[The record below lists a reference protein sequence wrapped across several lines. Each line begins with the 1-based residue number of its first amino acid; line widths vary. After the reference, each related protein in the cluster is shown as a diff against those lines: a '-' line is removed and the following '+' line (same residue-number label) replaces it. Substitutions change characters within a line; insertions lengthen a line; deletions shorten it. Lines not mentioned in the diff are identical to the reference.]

1 VRLEDNPVTAPATVN
16 EYIDHRA
23 TAQTAWEGDR
33 QSQKALMSPETGPAA
48 SPLSFAS
55 GKTRGD
61 TMKHHSAVLVAIGAS
76 IVSFPAMAASD
87 EESVDQI
94 IVTGSRTPMGINS
107 VGSAVTV
114 ITRDD
119 IERRQARYV
128 SDLLRTVPGFSVSHS
143 GVAGAQTQVRVRG
156 AEANH
161 VLVLIDGARANDPAT
176 GDEFR
181 WEFLT
186 TANIERIEI
195 VRGPQSA
202 LWGSDAIA
210 GVVHIITRS
219 AGTQPQA
226 GGYVEAGSLDTLN
239 SALNASLGDQDW
251 NVSLSVERLE
261 TDGGNISRTGSEDD
275 NSDATTGSISASIR
289 ASENLAFTFG
299 ARVVD
304 SYSQYDNI
312 DFFVT
317 GLPADSDVALET
329 QQHYVQLGSTIGG
342 VDSRVRHHVA
352 ARYFDSENQ
361 NLANGVE
368 DLTALS
374 DRLTLAYQ
382 ADFLV
387 GDDILSLA
395 LEREETDFE
404 QSGPIVFGDPNQKQE
419 MDVTS
424 VIVDYQARLGDDLT
438 LLTSARFDD
447 NSIFDDAIT
456 GRLSL
461 TWNLNDATRI
471 RGNVGTGQKNPT
483 FIELFGYFPGQFAS
497 NPNLKPEKS
506 TSFDLGVE
514 RQVSDGLNVQ
524 LTVFRQDLKD
534 EINGFVFDPVTF
546 LATAENM
553 PGTSKRNGIEL
564 ATRWDVSES
573 LGLNASY
580 TYIDSSSENL
590 REVRRPRHS
599 GSVDIDYGFAE
610 NRGRVALTATYGG
623 TRTDTF
629 FPPWPNPPEV
639 VTLTNHW
646 LLDLTM
652 QYQLTDSISV
662 FARGNNLLDSEYEQ
676 VYGYRTPGRT
686 GYAGVE
692 VAFGQ

>member
-1 VRLEDNPVTAPATVN
+1 
-16 EYIDHRA
+16 
-23 TAQTAWEGDR
+23 
-33 QSQKALMSPETGPAA
+33 
-48 SPLSFAS
+48 
-55 GKTRGD
+55 
-61 TMKHHSAVLVAIGAS
+61 MKNHSAILAAIGAS
-76 IVSFPAMAASD
+76 LFSCPLLAASD
-87 EESVDQI
+87 EENLDQI
-94 IVTGSRTPMGINS
+94 IVTGSRTPMSINS

-161 VLVLIDGARANDPAT
+161 ILVLIDGARANDPAT

-202 LWGSDAIA
+202 IWGSDAVA

-219 AGTQPQA
+219 GGTQPRV
-226 GGYVEAGSLDTLN
+226 GGYVEAGSLNTLN
-239 SALNASLGDQDW
+239 SALNASLGDDGW
-251 NVSLSVERLE
+251 NLSVSLEHLE

-275 NSDATTGSISASIR
+275 NSDATTGSISASFQ
-289 ASENLAFTFG
+289 ASEDLAFTFG
-299 ARVVD
+299 ARMVD
-304 SYSQYDNI
+304 SYSQYDNV
-312 DFFVT
+312 DFLVT

-329 QQHYVQLGSTIGG
+329 QQHYVQVGTTIGG
-342 VDSRVRHHVA
+342 DESRIKHHIA

-361 NLANGVE
+361 NLADGIADIN
-368 DLTALS
+368 ALS
-374 DRLTLAYQ
+374 DRFTLAYQ
-382 ADFLV
+382 ADIAI
-387 GDDILSLA
+387 GDDVLSVA
-395 LEREETDFE
+395 VEHEETDFE
-404 QSGPIVFGDPNQKQE
+404 QRGPVGFGDPNQEQA

-424 VIVDYQARLGDDLT
+424 VIADYQARLRENLT
-438 LLTSARFDD
+438 LLASVRFDD
-447 NSIFDDAIT
+447 NSFFDDAIT

-471 RGNVGTGQKNPT
+471 RGNIGTGRKNPT
-483 FIELFGYFPGQFAS
+483 FIELYGYFPGQFVS
-497 NPNLKPEKS
+497 NPNLKPEES

-514 RQVSDGLNVQ
+514 RQVSESLNLQ
-524 LTVFRQDLKD
+524 ITAFRQDLDD

-546 LATAENM
+546 LSTAENM
-553 PGTSKRNGIEL
+553 PGTSKRSGVEL
-564 ATRWDVSES
+564 ATRWDFSDRF
-573 LGLNASY
+573 GFNASY
-580 TYIDSSSENL
+580 TYIDSTSENL

-599 GSVDIDYGFAE
+599 GSIEFDYGFMDK
-610 NRGRVALTATYGG
+610 RGRAALNAAYGG

-639 VTLTNHW
+639 VTLSNHW
-646 LLDLTM
+646 LLDLTV
-652 QYQLTDSISV
+652 QFRIAGDVSL
-662 FARGNNLLDSEYEQ
+662 FARANNLLDSEYEQ

>member
-1 VRLEDNPVTAPATVN
+1 MKN
-16 EYIDHRA
+16 
-23 TAQTAWEGDR
+23 
-33 QSQKALMSPETGPAA
+33 QSAILAAL
-48 SPLSFAS
+48 
-55 GKTRGD
+55 
-61 TMKHHSAVLVAIGAS
+61 GAS
-76 IVSFPAMAASD
+76 FVSFPAIALAD
-87 EESVDQI
+87 EDGVDQI
-94 IVTGSRTPMGINS
+94 IVTGSRTPMSINS

-202 LWGSDAIA
+202 LWGSDAVA

-219 AGTQPQA
+219 GGTQSGA
-226 GGYVEAGSLDTLN
+226 SGYVEAGSLDTLN
-239 SALNASLGDQDW
+239 SALNASLGDDDW
-251 NVSLSVERLE
+251 SMSFSVERLE
-261 TDGGNISRTGSEDD
+261 TDGGNISRTGNEDD
-275 NSDATTGSISASIR
+275 NSDATTGSLSASLQ
-289 ASENLAFTFG
+289 ASESLAFTFG

-329 QQHYVQLGSTIGG
+329 QQQYVQLGSTIGG
-342 VDSRVRHHVA
+342 DNSRIRHHVA
-352 ARYFDSENQ
+352 ARYFDSENK
-361 NLANGVE
+361 NLTDGIE
-368 DLTALS
+368 DVTALS
-374 DRLTLAYQ
+374 DRMTFAYQ
-382 ADFLV
+382 ADISI
-387 GDDILSLA
+387 GDDVLSLA

-404 QSGPIVFGDPNQKQE
+404 QRGPVGFGDPNQNQE

-424 VIVDYQARLGDDLT
+424 VIADYQARLGENVT
-438 LLTSARFDD
+438 LLASARFDE
-447 NSIFDDAIT
+447 NSFFDDALT

-461 TWNLNDATRI
+461 TWNLNDATRF

-483 FIELFGYFPGQFAS
+483 FIELFGYFPGQFVS
-497 NPNLKPEKS
+497 NPNLKPETS
-506 TSFDLGVE
+506 TSFDLGLE
-514 RQVSDGLNVQ
+514 RQVSDVLNLQ
-524 LTVFRQDLKD
+524 LTVFKQDLED

-546 LATAENM
+546 LSTAENM
-553 PGTSKRNGIEL
+553 SGTSERSGIEL
-564 ATRWDVSES
+564 ATRWDVSDN
-573 LGLNASY
+573 LGLNANY

-599 GSVDIDYGFAE
+599 GSVDLDYGFMD
-610 NRGRVALTATYGG
+610 NRGRAALTAAYGG

-639 VTLTNHW
+639 VTLSNHW
-646 LLDLTM
+646 LLDLTV
-652 QYQLTDSISV
+652 QFRITDDIRL
-662 FARGNNLLDSEYEQ
+662 FARGNNLLDSDYEQ
-676 VYGYRTPGRT
+676 VYGYRTPGRA
-686 GYAGVE
+686 GYAGIE
-692 VAFGQ
+692 VTFGQ

>member
-1 VRLEDNPVTAPATVN
+1 
-16 EYIDHRA
+16 
-23 TAQTAWEGDR
+23 
-33 QSQKALMSPETGPAA
+33 
-48 SPLSFAS
+48 
-55 GKTRGD
+55 
-61 TMKHHSAVLVAIGAS
+61 MKNHSAILAAIGAS
-76 IVSFPAMAASD
+76 LVAFPTLAASD

-94 IVTGSRTPMGINS
+94 IVTGSRTPMSINS

-202 LWGSDAIA
+202 LWGSDAVA

-219 AGTQPQA
+219 GETQSRA
-226 GGYVEAGSLDTLN
+226 GGYLEAGSLDTLN
-239 SALNASLGDQDW
+239 SALNASLGDENW
-251 NVSLSVERLE
+251 SMSLSVERLE

-275 NSDATTGSISASIR
+275 NSDATTGSLSASVQ

-299 ARVVD
+299 ARIVD
-304 SYSQYDNI
+304 SYSQYDYV

-317 GLPADSDVALET
+317 GLPTDSDVALQT
-329 QQHYVQLGSTIGG
+329 QQSYVQLGSTIGG
-342 VDSRVRHHVA
+342 NASRVRHHVA
-352 ARYFDSENQ
+352 ARYFDSENR
-361 NLANGVE
+361 NLANGIE
-368 DLTALS
+368 DVTALS
-374 DRLTLAYQ
+374 DRMTFAYQ
-382 ADFLV
+382 ADFSI
-387 GDDILSLA
+387 GDDVLSLA

-404 QSGPIVFGDPNQKQE
+404 QRGPIGFGDPNQAQE

-424 VIVDYQARLGDDLT
+424 MIADYQARLGDDLT
-438 LLTSARFDD
+438 LLASARFDD
-447 NSIFDDAIT
+447 NSLFDDAIT
-456 GRLSL
+456 GRLSV
-461 TWNLNDATRI
+461 TWSLDDATRI
-471 RGNVGTGQKNPT
+471 RGNVGTGRKNPT

-497 NPNLKPEKS
+497 NPNLEPEKS
-506 TSFDLGVE
+506 TSYDIGIE
-514 RQVSDGLNVQ
+514 RQISQALNVQ
-524 LTVFRQDLKD
+524 LTVFKQDLED

-546 LATAENM
+546 LSTAENM
-553 PGTSKRNGIEL
+553 PGTSEREGVEL
-564 ATRWDVSES
+564 AARWNVSDQV
-573 LGLNASY
+573 GLNASY

-590 REVRRPRHS
+590 REIRRPRHS
-599 GSVDIDYGFAE
+599 GSVDIDYGFMDE
-610 NRGRVALTATYGG
+610 RGRVALTAAYGG

-646 LLDLTM
+646 LLDLTL
-652 QYQLTDSISV
+652 QFRVTDGV
-662 FARGNNLLDSEYEQ
+662 RLFARGNNLLDTEYEQ

>member
-1 VRLEDNPVTAPATVN
+1 
-16 EYIDHRA
+16 
-23 TAQTAWEGDR
+23 
-33 QSQKALMSPETGPAA
+33 
-48 SPLSFAS
+48 
-55 GKTRGD
+55 
-61 TMKHHSAVLVAIGAS
+61 MKNHSAILAAIGAS
-76 IVSFPAMAASD
+76 FISCPVLAASD
-87 EESVDQI
+87 EESVDRI
-94 IVTGSRTPMGINS
+94 IVTGSRTPMSINS

-161 VLVLIDGARANDPAT
+161 ILVLIDGARANDPAT

-202 LWGSDAIA
+202 IWGSDAVA

-219 AGTQPQA
+219 GGTQPRL
-226 GGYVEAGSLDTLN
+226 GGYVEGGSLDTLN
-239 SALNASLGDQDW
+239 SAVNASVGDDNW
-251 NVSLSVERLE
+251 SMSFSLEHLE

-275 NSDATTGSISASIR
+275 NSDATTGSISASFQ
-289 ASENLAFTFG
+289 ASEDFAFTFG
-299 ARVVD
+299 ARMVD

-312 DFFVT
+312 DFLVT

-329 QQHYVQLGSTIGG
+329 RQHYVQVGTTIGG
-342 VDSRVRHHVA
+342 DESRIKHHIA

-361 NLANGVE
+361 NLADGIADIN
-368 DLTALS
+368 ALS
-374 DRLTLAYQ
+374 DRVTLAYQ
-382 ADFLV
+382 ADIAI
-387 GDDILSLA
+387 GDDVLSVA
-395 LEREETDFE
+395 VEREETDFE
-404 QSGPIVFGDPNQKQE
+404 QRGPVGFGDPNQEQA

-424 VIVDYQARLGDDLT
+424 VIADYQARLGDNLT
-438 LLTSARFDD
+438 LLASARFDD
-447 NSIFDDAIT
+447 NSFFDDAIT

-461 TWNLNDATRI
+461 TWNLDDATRV
-471 RGNVGTGQKNPT
+471 RGNIGTGRKNPT
-483 FIELFGYFPGQFAS
+483 FIELYGYFPGQFVS
-497 NPNLKPEKS
+497 NPNLKPEES

-514 RQVSDGLNVQ
+514 RQVSESLNLQ
-524 LTVFRQDLKD
+524 ITAFRQDLDD

-546 LATAENM
+546 LSTAENM
-553 PGTSKRNGIEL
+553 PGTSKRSGVEL
-564 ATRWDVSES
+564 ATRWDVSDRF
-573 LGLNASY
+573 GFNANY
-580 TYIDSSSENL
+580 TYIDSTSENL

-599 GSVDIDYGFAE
+599 GSVEFDYGFMD
-610 NRGRVALTATYGG
+610 NRGRAAFTAAYGG

-639 VTLTNHW
+639 VTLSNHW
-646 LLDLTM
+646 LLDLTV
-652 QYQLTDSISV
+652 QFRITDDV
-662 FARGNNLLDSEYEQ
+662 RLFARGNNLLDSDYEQ